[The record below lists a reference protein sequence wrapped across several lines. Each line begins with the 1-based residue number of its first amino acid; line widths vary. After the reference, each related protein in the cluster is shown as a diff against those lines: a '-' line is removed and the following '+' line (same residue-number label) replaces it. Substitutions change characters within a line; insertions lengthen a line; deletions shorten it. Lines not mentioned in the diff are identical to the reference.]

1 MTRKRWA
8 DKASRHERGYGSAWD
23 RIRLQALKRDNC
35 LCQPCLKAGRITE
48 AREVDHIKPKA
59 QGGTDDLA
67 NLQSICSPCHSQKTA
82 QDEGW
87 RRPRRVGLDGYPV
100 E

>member
-1 MTRKRWA
+1 MTRRRWA
-8 DKASRHERGYGSAWD
+8 DKASRHERGYNSQWD
-23 RIRLQALKRDNC
+23 RIRLQALKRDNH

-59 QGGTDDLA
+59 NGGTDA
-67 NLQSICSPCHSQKTA
+67 MVNLQSICRECHAAKTA

-87 RRPRRVGLDGYPV
+87 RRPRQVGLDGYPV